1 MNLKEKLE
9 FNKIIEEI
17 KRYSIFDSTKDS
29 FDEISFEDDLDKIN
43 ENLNEA
49 DEMRGLIISYM
60 EIPFNDMTDIYDV
73 IKKVDRRQRISIS
86 DGLRVIKFIK
96 GINQIKAYFS
106 DIEYFY
112 LKKYSSFKDL
122 DSLKSSL
129 ERVISPYELIFDN
142 ASDSLL
148 KIRSSIKG
156 LNNKLRDVM
165 QSLLIKYQRFLQD
178 NLIVSKNDTLCLSVK
193 EEYKNAIKGVIIDES
208 NTGNTF
214 YVEPS
219 EILGIKSELNKALND
234 EANEIDRI
242 LYELTIKIGKYL
254 LELEYNLTIVRR
266 LDYLTAIA
274 KYAIETNS
282 FKPEINKDLRI
293 KLVKARHP
301 LIDKTRVVPLDL
313 EITNKALIITGP
325 NTGGKTVVLKT
336 IGLLSLMT
344 KAGLLIPVNEGS
356 VINIFD
362 NIFIDLGDEQSIE
375 QNLSTFSSHMKNIIY
390 LTNNLTNNS
399 LVLLDELGSGTD
411 PDEGVALA
419 IAILNYIRR
428 FKTVL
433 VTTTH
438 YSRLKLYAYETN
450 ALNAKMEFDDNTLSP
465 TYKLLVGTPGK
476 SCGILVSKHL
486 GLKDEIISDAS
497 NKLNIQNDFRILNE
511 KTDEL
516 DKEIKKYSIEK
527 QKYEELK
534 NNYDELLNKIN
545 NEKNKIISQAKNEA
559 NKIIKETK
567 QKANS
572 LINDIDEAR
581 KNIETPMV
589 AKLKNEAKSL
599 SELDDY
605 VRSEE
610 QIVINSRVYII
621 PYQSEGIVVDIKNKK
636 YIVKMGSLSMTFKEE
651 DLSYLGMHKKKEEKK
666 NKSYITKAIS
676 KNAKFE
682 LDLRGMRYEEAKYEL
697 DKFIDDALLMNYKT
711 LSIIHGFG
719 TGAIRKMVWEYL
731 KKCPSVKEFRF
742 GGENEG
748 LQGATIVELK

>member
-17 KRYSIFDSTKDS
+17 KKYSIFDSTKNL
-29 FDEISFEDDLDKIN
+29 FDEISFENDLDKIN

-49 DEMRGLIISYM
+49 DEMRGLIISYK

-73 IKKVDRRQRISIS
+73 IKKADRHQRISIS

-96 GINQIKAYFS
+96 GINQIESYFS
-106 DIEYFY
+106 DVEYFY
-112 LKKYSSFKDL
+112 LKKYNSFKDL
-122 DSLKSSL
+122 DSLKTSL
-129 ERVISPYELIFDN
+129 EKVISPYELIFDN
-142 ASDSLL
+142 ASDLLL
-148 KIRSSIKG
+148 KIRSTIKG

-165 QSLLIKYQRFLQD
+165 QSLLTKYQRYLQD
-178 NLIVSKNDTLCLSVK
+178 NLVVSKNDTLCLSIK
-193 EEYKNAIKGVIIDES
+193 EEYKNVIKGVIIDES

-214 YVEPS
+214 YIEPS
-219 EILGIKSELNKALND
+219 EILGIKSELNKVIND

-242 LYELTIKIGKYL
+242 LYELTLKINKYT
-254 LELEYNLTIVRR
+254 LELEYNLAIVRR
-266 LDYLTAIA
+266 LDYLTSIA
-274 KYAIETNS
+274 RYAIETNS
-282 FKPEINKDLRI
+282 FKPEINKDLKV

-301 LIDKTRVVPLDL
+301 LIDKSKVIPLDL
-313 EITNKALIITGP
+313 EITNKTLIITGP

-356 VINIFD
+356 IINIFD

-399 LVLLDELGSGTD
+399 LVLLDEIGSGTD

-419 IAILNYIRR
+419 ISVLNYIRK
-428 FKTVL
+428 FDTIL

-486 GLKDEIISDAS
+486 GLKEEIISDAIE
-497 NKLNIQNDFRILNE
+497 KLNFQNDFKILNE

-516 DKEIKKYSIEK
+516 DKEIKKFTLEK

-545 NEKNKIISQAKNEA
+545 NEKNEIIKLAKIEA

-572 LINDIDEAR
+572 LIMDIDEAR

-610 QIVINSRVYII
+610 KIVVNSRVYII
-621 PYQSEGIVVDIKNKK
+621 PYQSEGIVIDIKNKK
-636 YIVKMGSLSMTFKEE
+636 YTVKMGSLSMTFKEE
-651 DLSYLGMHKKKEEKK
+651 DLSYLGMHKKVLEKK
-666 NKSYITKAIS
+666 NKSYVTKS
-676 KNAKFE
+676 VKKSAKFE